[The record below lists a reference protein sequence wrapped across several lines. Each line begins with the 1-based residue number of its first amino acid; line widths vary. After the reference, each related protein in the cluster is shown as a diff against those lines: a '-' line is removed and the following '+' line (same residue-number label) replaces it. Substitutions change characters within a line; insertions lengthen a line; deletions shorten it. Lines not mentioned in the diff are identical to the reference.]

1 MIDWT
6 RRAFACALTL
16 TLALVPAGLAQA
28 AKPKKKPV
36 DVTVM
41 TRNIYLGGNIFRP
54 IGAPDLAEFERRAG
68 ELWAEVQST
77 NFRVRSKLLAREI
90 KQTKPDLIGMQE
102 VAIWRRGPVGVK
114 DGSTTPSKLV
124 VYDFLAILQRDLER
138 LGLKYSVGSK
148 QQETDIEAPIDAGH
162 DVRLTMFDVI
172 LVKKSKDLK
181 VTKRLG
187 KNYAEKITV
196 PTPASPL
203 TSTRGWTAV
212 DVTFKGKKLRFA
224 NTHLEAFAD
233 APREVQAREFVGPGG
248 PIRVKRQVIVTG
260 DMNSDPQGRESPAG
274 AFDILAGGGLV
285 DTWPKSF
292 GPGYTCCLEQ
302 SDARDP
308 NTKGFDHRIDLIFAK
323 PKLKTLSGKVVGAKL
338 SDRAPNGLWPSDH
351 AGAVVKLR
359 LR

>member
-28 AKPKKKPV
+28 KPKKKHA

-54 IGAPDLAEFERRAG
+54 IGATDLADFERRAG

-77 NFRVRSKLLAREI
+77 DFPVRSKLLAREI

-102 VAIWRRGPVGVK
+102 VAIWRRGPVGLK
-114 DGSTTPSKLV
+114 DGATTPSTEV
-124 VYDFLAILQRDLER
+124 VYDFLATLRRDLKR
-138 LGLKYSVGSK
+138 RGLKYSVASK
-148 QQETDIEAPIDAGH
+148 QRETDIEAAIDAGH

-172 LVKKSKDLK
+172 MVKKRPDLK
-181 VTKRLG
+181 VNKRFG
-187 KNYAEKITV
+187 KNYAEKIPV
-196 PTPASPL
+196 PTPGGTL

-212 DVTFKGKKLRFA
+212 DLTFKGKKLRFV
-224 NTHLEAFAD
+224 NTHLEAFLD
-233 APREVQAREFVGPGG
+233 STREAQAREFVGAGG
-248 PIRVKRQVIVTG
+248 PLRTKRQLIVTG
-260 DMNSDPQGRESPAG
+260 DMNSDPEGRESPAG

-285 DTWPKSF
+285 DTWASRL
-292 GPGYTCCLEQ
+292 GPGFTCCLEQ

-308 NTKGFDHRIDLIFAK
+308 NTNGFDHRIDFVFAK
-323 PKLKTLSGKVVGAKL
+323 PKLRTLRGKVVGAKL
-338 SDRAPNGLWPSDH
+338 SDRASNGLWPSDH